1 MTNFAKEQREK
12 YNATASA
19 TNVETPMGK
28 YLKESLDNFNF
39 TDYFNAL
46 CDSLEEH
53 YRKEE
58 IKMDYGNPNDLF
70 DAISYS
76 VDAVNK
82 TLADSTKGCCCN
94 AEKEETKMNY
104 EKPNYL
110 SDSDECRGSINK
122 VADKLDGVRTED
134 RIYQTAKTPIYPEH
148 DICNEPIK
156 DNNIVCSDS
165 HTTDFEPTVTSNP
178 CVSVLSKAL
187 VQLDKG
193 EITLSEIANLAWI
206 LSDIFSDED

>member
-58 IKMDYGNPNDLF
+58 TKMD
-70 DAISYS
+70 
-76 VDAVNK
+76 
-82 TLADSTKGCCCN
+82 
-94 AEKEETKMNY
+94 Y

-110 SDSDECRGSINK
+110 FD
-122 VADKLDGVRTED
+122 
-134 RIYQTAKTPIYPEH
+134 TA
-148 DICNEPIK
+148 
-156 DNNIVCSDS
+156 
-165 HTTDFEPTVTSNP
+165 TSNP

-206 LSDIFSDED
+206 LSDIYSDED